1 MIAVTMVMENNIS
14 TKPLKNKTMKQT
26 AVEWL
31 FRWLN
36 DNQEETIEE
45 AIEAFEKAK
54 VMERKQI
61 INAYDKGEYDCGYNG
76 DGKQYYNETFKK

>member
-1 MIAVTMVMENNIS
+1 M
-14 TKPLKNKTMKQT
+14 KPLKNKPMKQT

-31 FRWLN
+31 YRWLN

-54 VMERKQI
+54 VMEKRQI

-76 DGKQYYNETFKK
+76 NGKQYYNKTYKK